1 MLLSFGWQNDGKGW
15 LLCNYLDES
24 MIVGIVGL
32 GLIGGSAAKAFKLA
46 GHTIYAFDINRPI
59 VDYAQLEGTIDA
71 ELSTE
76 NLGKCNLLLLTA
88 TPKAVLSYIGENAK
102 YVSPNALV
110 IDFCGTKR
118 AVCEKGFALA
128 AEYGFT
134 YVGGHPMAGLQYS
147 GYKYSKATLY
157 NGASFIIVP
166 AVHDDI
172 ALLDSVK
179 QSLQP
184 LGFKKFV
191 VTTADFHER
200 MIAYTSQMCHVVSNA
215 FIKSPS
221 AKFHRG
227 YSAGSFRDFTRVSR
241 LNEDMWTELFLENK
255 EHLLNELDL
264 LINSLHEYRQA
275 IDAED
280 ADTLRGLLRDGRVA
294 KEEAEK

>member
-1 MLLSFGWQNDGKGW
+1 
-15 LLCNYLDES
+15 
-24 MIVGIVGL
+24 MIIGIVGL
-32 GLIGGSAAKAFKLA
+32 GLIGGSAAKAFKAA
-46 GHTIYAFDINRPI
+46 GHVIYSYDIDSRI
-59 VDYAQLEGTIDA
+59 VGFAQLEGIVDA
-71 ELSTE
+71 ELSAD
-76 NLGKCNLLLLTA
+76 NLGKCDLVLLTA
-88 TPKAVLSYIGENAK
+88 TPQAVIGYISENAR
-102 YVSPNALV
+102 YISNSTLV
-110 IDFCGTKR
+110 VDFCGTKR

-157 NGASFIIVP
+157 NGASFIMVP

-172 ALLDSVK
+172 ALLDRVK
-179 QSLQP
+179 QALES

-191 VTTADFHER
+191 VTTADFHDR

-241 LNEDMWTELFLENK
+241 LNENMWTELFLENK
-255 EHLLNELDL
+255 EALLNELDL

-275 IDAED
+275 IVADD
-280 ADTLRGLLRDGRVA
+280 ADTLRGLLREGRVA

>member
-1 MLLSFGWQNDGKGW
+1 
-15 LLCNYLDES
+15 
-24 MIVGIVGL
+24 MIIGIVGL
-32 GLIGGSAAKAFKLA
+32 GLIGGSAAKAFKAA
-46 GHTIYAFDINRPI
+46 GHVIYSYDIDSRI
-59 VDYAQLEGTIDA
+59 VGFAQLEGIVDA
-71 ELSTE
+71 ELSAD
-76 NLGKCNLLLLTA
+76 NLGKCDLVLLTA
-88 TPKAVLSYIGENAK
+88 TPQAVIGYISENAR
-102 YVSPNALV
+102 YISSSALV
-110 IDFCGTKR
+110 VDFCGTKR

-147 GYKYSKATLY
+147 GYKFSKATLY
-157 NGASFIIVP
+157 NGASFIMVP

-172 ALLDSVK
+172 ALLDRVK
-179 QSLQP
+179 QALEP

-191 VTTADFHER
+191 VTTADFHDR

-241 LNEDMWTELFLENK
+241 LNENMWTELFLENK
-255 EHLLNELDL
+255 EALLNELDL

-275 IDAED
+275 IMADD

-294 KEEAEK
+294 KEEAKK

>member
-1 MLLSFGWQNDGKGW
+1 MV
-15 LLCNYLDES
+15 
-24 MIVGIVGL
+24 VGVVGL
-32 GLIGGSAAKAFKLA
+32 GLIGGSAAKAYKAA
-46 GHTIYAFDINRPI
+46 GHTVYAFDINRQI
-59 VDYAQLEGTIDA
+59 VGFAQLEGTVDA
-71 ELSTE
+71 ELSE
-76 NLGKCNLLLLTA
+76 ANISGCNLLLLTA
-88 TPKAVLSYIGENAK
+88 TPHAVVGYISENACK
-102 YVSPNALV
+102 VSRETLV

-128 AEYGFT
+128 TEYGFT

-147 GYKYSKATLY
+147 GYKYSKPTLFS
-157 NGASFIIVP
+157 GASFIIVP

-172 ALLDSVK
+172 VLLDIVK
-179 QSLQP
+179 QSLHP

-191 VTTADFHER
+191 VTTADFHDR

-241 LNEDMWTELFLENK
+241 LNENMWTELFLDNK

-264 LINSLHEYRQA
+264 LINSLHEYREA
-275 IDAED
+275 IAADDAE
-280 ADTLRGLLRDGRVA
+280 TLRALLRDGRIA

>member
-1 MLLSFGWQNDGKGW
+1 
-15 LLCNYLDES
+15 
-24 MIVGIVGL
+24 MIIGIVGL
-32 GLIGGSAAKAFKLA
+32 GLIGGSAAKAFKAA
-46 GHTIYAFDINRPI
+46 GHSVYAFDINRQI
-59 VDYAQLEGTIDA
+59 VGYAQLEGTVDA
-71 ELSTE
+71 ELSTA
-76 NLGKCNLLLLTA
+76 NLGNCDLVLLTA
-88 TPKAVLSYIGENAK
+88 TPQAVIDYIGVNAR
-102 YVSPNALV
+102 YISPSALV

-172 ALLDSVK
+172 AMLDRVK

-191 VTTADFHER
+191 VTTADFHDR

-264 LINSLHEYRQA
+264 LITSLQEYRGA
-275 IDAED
+275 IAGDD
-280 ADTLRGLLRDGRVA
+280 ADTLRALLRDGRIA

>member
-1 MLLSFGWQNDGKGW
+1 
-15 LLCNYLDES
+15 

-32 GLIGGSAAKAFKLA
+32 GLIGGSAAKAFKAA
-46 GHTIYAFDINRPI
+46 GHTVYAFDIDKQI
-59 VDYAQLEGTIDA
+59 VGYAELEGTVDA
-71 ELSTE
+71 ELSTG
-76 NLGKCNLLLLTA
+76 NIGNCNLLLLTA
-88 TPKAVLSYIGENAK
+88 TPQAVIAYISENAK
-102 YVSPNALV
+102 HVSSDALV

-128 AEYGFT
+128 VEHGFT

-172 ALLDSVK
+172 VLLDRVK
-179 QSLQP
+179 QSLLP

-191 VTTADFHER
+191 VTTADFHDR

-255 EHLLNELDL
+255 EHLLDELDL
-264 LINSLHEYRQA
+264 LINSLGEYREA
-275 IDAED
+275 IAHDD
-280 ADTLRGLLRDGRVA
+280 ADTLRSLLRDGRVA
-294 KEEAEK
+294 KEDTEK

>member
-1 MLLSFGWQNDGKGW
+1 MV
-15 LLCNYLDES
+15 
-24 MIVGIVGL
+24 VGVVGL
-32 GLIGGSAAKAFKLA
+32 GLIGGSAAKAYKAA
-46 GHTIYAFDINRPI
+46 GHTVYAFDINRQI
-59 VDYAQLEGTIDA
+59 VGFAQLEGTVDA
-71 ELSTE
+71 ELSAA
-76 NLGKCNLLLLTA
+76 NIGSCNLLLLTA
-88 TPKAVLSYIGENAK
+88 TPHAVIDYISENACN
-102 YVSPNALV
+102 VSKETLV

-118 AVCEKGFALA
+118 AVCETGFAIA

-147 GYKYSKATLY
+147 GYKYSKPTLFS
-157 NGASFIIVP
+157 GASFIIVP

-172 ALLDSVK
+172 VLLDTVK

-191 VTTADFHER
+191 VTTADFHDR

-241 LNEDMWTELFLENK
+241 LNENMWTELFLDNK

-264 LINSLHEYRQA
+264 LINSLHEYREA
-275 IDAED
+275 IAADDAE
-280 ADTLRGLLRDGRVA
+280 TLRALLRDGRIA

>member
-1 MLLSFGWQNDGKGW
+1 
-15 LLCNYLDES
+15 
-24 MIVGIVGL
+24 MIIGIVGL
-32 GLIGGSAAKAFKLA
+32 GLIGGSAAKAFKAA
-46 GHTIYAFDINRPI
+46 GHVIYSYDIDSRI
-59 VDYAQLEGTIDA
+59 VGFAQLEGIVDA
-71 ELSTE
+71 ELSAD
-76 NLGKCNLLLLTA
+76 NLGKCDLVLLTA
-88 TPKAVLSYIGENAK
+88 TPQAVIGYISENAR
-102 YVSPNALV
+102 YISNSALV
-110 IDFCGTKR
+110 VDFCGTKR

-147 GYKYSKATLY
+147 GYKFSKATLY
-157 NGASFIIVP
+157 NGASFIMVP

-172 ALLDSVK
+172 ALLDRVK
-179 QSLQP
+179 QALEP

-191 VTTADFHER
+191 VTTADFHDR

-241 LNEDMWTELFLENK
+241 LNENMWTELFLENK
-255 EHLLNELDL
+255 EALLNELDL

-275 IDAED
+275 IVADD
-280 ADTLRGLLRDGRVA
+280 ADTLRGLLRDGRIA